1 MLQMILKKLAVLAIL
16 AGLMGTIS
24 NAHMSDRPYGPPMTR
39 FPSGTTVVHV
49 VFDYSAMQNEEI
61 RVRVYDQLGTKLFE
75 QVEAYTGSGTKS
87 IEVLGPGGRVFA
99 DGWYV
104 TNLYVGSL
112 VFPIESITWEVGP
125 GTIPTSTPTRTP
137 TITPT
142 PSATPTIYLSYAPLI
157 VKMPPTTPTPTP
169 TSTFTPTPT
178 STLLP
183 TATPTST
190 PTPTAT
196 PTLLP
201 VSIHPATSALAS
213 ATPMASGDLP

>member
-1 MLQMILKKLAVLAIL
+1 MLRMILKRLAIL
-16 AGLMGTIS
+16 AILAVLMGTIS

-61 RVRVYDQLGTKLFE
+61 RVRVYDQLGSKLFE

-87 IEVLGPGGRVFA
+87 IEVLRPGGGVFA

-104 TNLYVGSL
+104 TNLYVGSV

-137 TITPT
+137 TVTLT
-142 PSATPTIYLSYAPLI
+142 PSATPTIYLSYAPLVI
-157 VKMPPTTPTPTP
+157 KMPPSTPTP

-183 TATPTST
+183 TATPTPT

-196 PTLLP
+196 PTLSP
-201 VSIHPATSALAS
+201 ASIHPATSALAS
-213 ATPMASGDLP
+213 ATPTASGDLP